1 MDLELTG
8 KKALVTGG
16 SRGIGKQIARELALE
31 GVDVAIASRGV
42 EALEATAKELAAE
55 TGRKI
60 VPVAMDTGD
69 NDSVVAAVAKAATEL
84 GGLDILVNNAA
95 APGGATPPPPLSG
108 ITEEA
113 FYEDVNVKVMGYLR
127 CAREAA
133 PYMQEAGWGRIIN
146 ISGMMARQV
155 GSAIGSIRNVSVVA
169 MSRNLAQELGP
180 DGITVNT
187 VHPGMTRTERTPGML
202 AAQAEARGISE
213 EEAEAAMASNNAVKR
228 IIDARE
234 IAYVVTFLASPKAGA
249 ITGDVTAAGGGV
261 GNAIW
266 Y

>member
-1 MDLELTG
+1 MDLELSG

-16 SRGIGKQIARELALE
+16 SRGIGKQIARELSLE
-31 GVDVAIASRGV
+31 GVDVAIASRGI

-55 TGRKI
+55 TGRNI
-60 VPVAMDTGD
+60 VPVQMDTGN
-69 NDSVVAAVAKAATEL
+69 NDSVIAGVAKAATEL
-84 GGLDILVNNAA
+84 SGLDILVNNAA
-95 APGGATPPPPLSG
+95 VVGGAPPLPLSG
-108 ITEEA
+108 LTAET
-113 FYEDVNVKVMGYLR
+113 FFDDVNVKVMGYLR

-155 GSAIGSIRNVSVVA
+155 GSVIGSIRNVSVVA
-169 MSRNLAQELGP
+169 MSRNLAHELGP

-202 AAQAEARGISE
+202 AAQAESRGISE
-213 EEAEAAMASNNAVKR
+213 EEAEAAMADGNAVKR

-234 IAYVVTFLASPKAGA
+234 IAYIVTFLASPKAGN

>member
-1 MDLELTG
+1 MDLELNG
-8 KKALVTGG
+8 KKAFVTGG
-16 SRGIGKQIARELALE
+16 SRGIGKQIARELAFE
-31 GVDVAIASRGV
+31 GVDVAIAARGI

-60 VPVAMDTGD
+60 VPVAIDTGD
-69 NDSVVAAVAKAATEL
+69 NDLVVAAVAKAAAEL

-133 PYMQEAGWGRIIN
+133 PYMQEAGWGRMIN

-155 GSAIGSIRNVSVVA
+155 GSVIGSIRNVSVVA

-202 AAQAEARGISE
+202 AAQAEVRGISE
-213 EEAEAAMASNNAVKR
+213 EEAEAAMAGNNAVKR

-234 IAYVVTFLASPKAGA
+234 IAYVVTFLASPKAGN
-249 ITGDVTAAGGGV
+249 ITGDVIAAGGGV